1 MSFHRDGEE
10 LEVMDRLVALTGK
23 QLDSQRL
30 LREQMAKFKAQQDA
44 FYKGDQSKEML
55 SKMVETAAQILKE
68 IEENH
73 YENMF
78 SIIYMQELKMFT
90 AIAKKNSPARP

>member
-1 MSFHRDGEE
+1 MSFHREGEE
-10 LEVMDRLVALTGK
+10 IEVIDRLVVLTEK
-23 QLDSQRL
+23 QLDSQRQL
-30 LREQMAKFKAQQDA
+30 KEQMAKFKAQQDA

-55 SKMVETAAQILKE
+55 TKMVETAVQILKE
-68 IEENH
+68 IQDNH